1 MPPEEPDDRRSGMR
15 LDITFSVGYERRRAG
30 GVDRWEARGVTAG
43 LLVAG
48 VAVTVLVLFLISR
61 LLSGL

>member
-1 MPPEEPDDRRSGMR
+1 MR

-30 GVDRWEARGVTAG
+30 GADIDRWEARGTTAG
-43 LLVAG
+43 LLLAG
-48 VAVTVLVLFLISR
+48 VAVTVLVLYLISR